1 MKTLIKWPGGKK
13 NEIKYIKSLIPKYEN
28 YVEPFLGGGALY
40 FDLEPKKAYINDI
53 SSDLIQFYKILSK
66 KENRTELRKILLSY
80 NSYWNLLNKITD
92 YCYEKILG
100 IYTNFKKEI
109 LTKSELKTEINK
121 FVSENKYI
129 FIEKFPKD
137 IYLNK
142 DIFIKEINK
151 NLYSKI
157 IRTSKLDKEKKFSE
171 EELKK
176 NMETAIKSSFYMHE
190 RYKMNSMK
198 KKEITLSKEENT
210 ANFYF
215 VREYCYGSMFRFNK
229 NGDFN
234 IPYGGMSYND
244 KNFLDKINN
253 LFSEST
259 YNLLKTAH
267 ICNMDF
273 EDFLNKYKFTE
284 KDFIFFDPPYDTEF
298 SSYDT
303 NRFSLDDQKRLAE
316 YIYNIKA
323 KFIFIIK
330 RTDFIWEL
338 YNNKNGIYI
347 ESFEKTYNYNMRGR
361 NERDVEHLIIHNIK
375 NPQTSIE
382 QFE

>member
-1 MKTLIKWPGGKK
+1 
-13 NEIKYIKSLIPKYEN
+13 
-28 YVEPFLGGGALY
+28 
-40 FDLEPKKAYINDI
+40 
-53 SSDLIQFYKILSK
+53 
-66 KENRTELRKILLSY
+66 
-80 NSYWNLLNKITD
+80 
-92 YCYEKILG
+92 
-100 IYTNFKKEI
+100 
-109 LTKSELKTEINK
+109 
-121 FVSENKYI
+121 
-129 FIEKFPKD
+129 
-137 IYLNK
+137 
-142 DIFIKEINK
+142 
-151 NLYSKI
+151 
-157 IRTSKLDKEKKFSE
+157 
-171 EELKK
+171 
-176 NMETAIKSSFYMHE
+176 MHE